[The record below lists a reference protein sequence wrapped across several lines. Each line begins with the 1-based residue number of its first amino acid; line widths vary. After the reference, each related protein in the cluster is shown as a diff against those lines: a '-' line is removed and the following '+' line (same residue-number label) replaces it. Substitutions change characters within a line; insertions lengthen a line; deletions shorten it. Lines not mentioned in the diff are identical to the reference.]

1 MPYEEVTIIWII
13 IIGVIVYRGAVNPF
27 STDFQ

>member
-1 MPYEEVTIIWII
+1 MKKSRIIWII
-13 IIGVIVYRGAVNPF
+13 IIGVIVYWGAVNPF

>member
-1 MPYEEVTIIWII
+1 MKKSRIIWII
-13 IIGVIVYRGAVNPF
+13 IIGVIVYCGAVNLF